1 MSQLFVTNTLTN
13 CKELFTPIQAPQ
25 VKMYVCGIT
34 PYDYAHIGHG
44 RVYVTFDILYRLL
57 TFLGYQVSYC
67 RNFTDIDDKLLNK
80 ATKELG
86 DQMRYHEIARRYID
100 AYHQDMQALQC
111 LPPTYEPYAT
121 ETINEIIALTEDLI
135 NKGHAYAINGSVYYS
150 VNSFI
155 EYGKLSKQD
164 LSELNAGARVEV
176 DPEKHSPLDFALWK
190 SEADHTFWQS
200 PWGWGRPGWHIECSA
215 MATKFLGAHIDLHA
229 GGQDLAFP
237 HHENEIAQSEGA
249 HGAAFAK
256 YWMHNAF
263 VQINKEKMSKSLGNF
278 FTLKDIFKQY
288 DPMLLRYYLACH
300 NYNTPLEFDINELGK
315 LQKSYQRLTLAL
327 SEINVNQV
335 SLEEI
340 KNNPVTQKMLNFICD
355 DLNLSGLF
363 GVVFENLGQL
373 DLESKH
379 CVKYFLQQI
388 IGLTLQP
395 IVEAQPEITP
405 EIQALID
412 QREAARLTKD
422 WATADQIRTE
432 LTKLGFTIQDKK

>member
-1 MSQLFVTNTLTN
+1 
-13 CKELFTPIQAPQ
+13 
-25 VKMYVCGIT
+25 
-34 PYDYAHIGHG
+34 
-44 RVYVTFDILYRLL
+44 
-57 TFLGYQVSYC
+57 
-67 RNFTDIDDKLLNK
+67 
-80 ATKELG
+80 
-86 DQMRYHEIARRYID
+86 
-100 AYHQDMQALQC
+100 
-111 LPPTYEPYAT
+111 
-121 ETINEIIALTEDLI
+121 
-135 NKGHAYAINGSVYYS
+135 
-150 VNSFI
+150 
-155 EYGKLSKQD
+155 
-164 LSELNAGARVEV
+164 
-176 DPEKHSPLDFALWK
+176 
-190 SEADHTFWQS
+190 
-200 PWGWGRPGWHIECSA
+200 
-215 MATKFLGAHIDLHA
+215 
-229 GGQDLAFP
+229 
-237 HHENEIAQSEGA
+237 
-249 HGAAFAK
+249 
-256 YWMHNAF
+256 MHNAF

-300 NYNTPLEFDINELGK
+300 NYNTPLEFDINELSK
-315 LQKSYQRLTLAL
+315 LQKSYQRLALAL

-373 DLESKH
+373 DLESKR

-395 IVEAQPEITP
+395 IIEAQPEITP

-412 QREAARLTKD
+412 QREVARLTKD